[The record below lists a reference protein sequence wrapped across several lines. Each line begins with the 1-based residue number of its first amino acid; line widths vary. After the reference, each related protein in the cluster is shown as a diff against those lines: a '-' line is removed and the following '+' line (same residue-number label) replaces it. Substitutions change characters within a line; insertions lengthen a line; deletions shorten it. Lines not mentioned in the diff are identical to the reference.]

1 MKGRKIIVVV
11 FWILSSMIQGTD
23 AIGQSIQSIGNIT
36 SVQRQVEV
44 THPGKEDVLTVRL
57 GDSVL
62 FKDFYETKTQARL
75 KLLFDDDSILSLGE
89 NTRLQIT
96 ENIYDPAQNRRSTVV
111 SMVKGSVRAL
121 VGRLFG
127 GAGSK
132 FEIHTPTAVAAARGT
147 YFIVWIIEEGSH
159 VLTRV
164 VNIGDSGIV
173 AVSNI
178 NPTIEGSVNLGP
190 NEHTTVEMGMLPT
203 PAANIEPR
211 SLGSLLVSTE
221 VKDQTIEEIPKG
233 KDAPGADVSTEVVT
247 PISSVQA
254 VTGGSTKNGGST
266 STNSS
271 IEQSGGVTEI
281 TYPAVPPIQ
290 QQPNP
295 TTHLIINIPI
305 P

>member
-1 MKGRKIIVVV
+1 MKGQKTIVVV
-11 FWILSSMIQGTD
+11 FWILNSMVQGTD
-23 AIGQSIQSIGNIT
+23 AIGQSLQSIGNVT

-44 THPGKEDVLTVRL
+44 THLGKEDVLIVRL

-62 FKDFYETKTQARL
+62 FKNVYETKSQARL
-75 KLLFDDDSILSLGE
+75 KLLFDDESILSLGE
-89 NTRLQIT
+89 DTKLQIT

-111 SMVKGSVRAL
+111 SVVKGSVRAL
-121 VGRLFG
+121 VGRVFG

-147 YFIVWIIEEGSH
+147 YFIVWITTVGSH

-173 AVSNI
+173 AVSNV

-190 NEHTTVEMGMLPT
+190 NQHTIVEMGMLPS

-211 SLGSLLVSTE
+211 LLGSLLVSTE

-247 PISSVQA
+247 PISSVQV
-254 VTGGSTKNGGST
+254 VTGESTKSGESPT
-266 STNSS
+266 TNSS
-271 IEQSGGVTEI
+271 IEQSGGATEI
-281 TYPAVPPIQ
+281 TYSAVPPIQ

-295 TTHLIINIPI
+295 RTHLIINIPI